1 MSDRPSLSP
10 LRKVLMTADAVGGV
24 WTYAMELARSLAPAE
39 VVLATMGPAPD
50 AAQQAEAQAIPNL
63 ELTTGDFR
71 LEWMDDPWA
80 DVDAAG
86 EWLLSLEAHHRPDLI
101 HLNGYCHAALPWQA
115 PCLVVAHSCVLSWW
129 EAVKEGPAPSGW
141 ARYARKVAAGLRA
154 ADHIVAPSH
163 AMLDSLRRHYGEL
176 PSSSVIANGREMPSA
191 TCDNK
196 EPIILSA
203 GRLWDE
209 AKNTRVL
216 AKAAEGLSWPVLL
229 AGESGCSRSSGYD
242 SVELLGKL
250 SGADL
255 AGWYARA
262 AIYALPAKYEPFGL
276 SALEAAQAGCALV
289 LADIPSLREL
299 WQGAAWFVDPTD
311 PAELRAAL
319 ARLTSDDAHRAAL
332 GGVARERARRFTRER
347 MVDGYRSAYRAL
359 LTSHAAAL
367 PSLIVQ

>member
-299 WQGAAWFVDPTD
+299 WDGAAIFVP
-311 PAELRAAL
+311 PSNPSLWQAAL
-319 ARLTSDDAHRAAL
+319 TELIRHPEVRSDLGRLASGRAGLYTAGRMKDAYIDLYHRIL
-332 GGVARERARRFTRER
+332 KSHQLRF
-347 MVDGYRSAYRAL
+347 
-359 LTSHAAAL
+359 AAA
-367 PSLIVQ
+367 S

>member
-1 MSDRPSLSP
+1 
-10 LRKVLMTADAVGGV
+10 MTADAVGGV
-24 WTYAMELARSLAPAE
+24 WTYALELARSLAPAE

-101 HLNGYCHAALPWQA
+101 HLNGYCHAASPWQA

-229 AGESGCSRSSGYD
+229 AGESGCSRSS
-242 SVELLGKL
+242 
-250 SGADL
+250 
-255 AGWYARA
+255 
-262 AIYALPAKYEPFGL
+262 
-276 SALEAAQAGCALV
+276 LEAAQAGCALV

-299 WQGAAWFVDPTD
+299 WDGAAIFVP
-311 PAELRAAL
+311 PSNPSLWQAAL
-319 ARLTSDDAHRAAL
+319 TELIRHPEVRSDLGRLASGRAGLYTAGRMKDAYIDLYHRIL
-332 GGVARERARRFTRER
+332 KSHQLRF
-347 MVDGYRSAYRAL
+347 
-359 LTSHAAAL
+359 AAA
-367 PSLIVQ
+367 S